1 MSAQCNRVAVEDG
14 HTESVSIRLKNKAKP
29 DEIIAAWNN
38 YRAEPQEL
46 KLPSAPAQPVVYL
59 EANDRPQPRFDVDIG
74 AGMTTVVGRL
84 RPCGVLDWKFTVLS
98 HNTIRGAAGAASA
111 ECRTAE
117 SQGLPRMKN
126 RARAPAYNG
135 SHPPMIVMKFGGTS
149 VEDAKA
155 IDRVASIVEGRLA
168 QKPVVV
174 VSAMAKVTDT
184 LLTMAKAA
192 GSGER
197 KTALKLCRS
206 LQERHYN
213 TASELLGT
221 ALFTDFHSELG
232 AEFESLDELLRGIS
246 AVGEITPRT
255 TDHVAAFGEMLSSK
269 IVAAAFAARG
279 LNGVHV
285 DSREV
290 LVTDSSYMQAVPQ
303 FEDTNAKLQEKVQP
317 LLDEGKVP
325 VMGGFI
331 GSNRAGITTTIG
343 RGGSDFSAA
352 IFGAGLSAERIEIWT
367 DVDGIL
373 TTDPRI
379 CPDAR
384 RIKVISFDEAAE
396 LAYFGAKVLHPAT
409 VLPAIQKNIP
419 VYVLNS
425 RIPRAKARASRP
437 RAPQGKNIFK
447 AIAAKKRIT
456 IVDVAAPRML
466 LAHGF
471 LRAIFEAF
479 DRHQVAVDVVSTSE
493 VSVSLTVD
501 SNQAIPALA
510 ADLAKL
516 ADVKYEGRKAIVCLV
531 GENLRDTPGIA
542 ALVFRELADKKIRMI
557 SQGASEINL
566 TFVIEEDEVPEV
578 IQRLHKTFFSELDP
592 EVFA

>member
-1 MSAQCNRVAVEDG
+1 
-14 HTESVSIRLKNKAKP
+14 
-29 DEIIAAWNN
+29 
-38 YRAEPQEL
+38 
-46 KLPSAPAQPVVYL
+46 
-59 EANDRPQPRFDVDIG
+59 
-74 AGMTTVVGRL
+74 
-84 RPCGVLDWKFTVLS
+84 
-98 HNTIRGAAGAASA
+98 
-111 ECRTAE
+111 
-117 SQGLPRMKN
+117 
-126 RARAPAYNG
+126 
-135 SHPPMIVMKFGGTS
+135 
-149 VEDAKA
+149 
-155 IDRVASIVEGRLA
+155 
-168 QKPVVV
+168 
-174 VSAMAKVTDT
+174 
-184 LLTMAKAA
+184 
-192 GSGER
+192 
-197 KTALKLCRS
+197 
-206 LQERHYN
+206 
-213 TASELLGT
+213 
-221 ALFTDFHSELG
+221 
-232 AEFESLDELLRGIS
+232 
-246 AVGEITPRT
+246 
-255 TDHVAAFGEMLSSK
+255 
-269 IVAAAFAARG
+269 VAAAFSAHGVKAA
-279 LNGVHV
+279 HV

-290 LVTDSSYMQAVPQ
+290 LVTDSSYMEAVPQ
-303 FEDTNAKLQEKVQP
+303 TEETSERLQSKVKP
-317 LLDEGKVP
+317 LLDAGQVP

-331 GSNRAGITTTIG
+331 GANRAGVTTTIG

-352 IFGAGLSAERIEIWT
+352 IFGAALGAERIEIWT

-425 RIPRAKARASRP
+425 RNPSCEGTKITT

-447 AIAAKKRIT
+447 AIAVKKRIT

-471 LRAIFEAF
+471 LRTIFEAF
-479 DRHQVAVDVVSTSE
+479 DRHKVAVDVVSTSE

-516 ADVKYEGRKAIVCLV
+516 ADVKYEGRKAIICLV
-531 GENLRDTPGIA
+531 GENLRDTPGVAAAVFGEIA
-542 ALVFRELADKKIRMI
+542 GTNIRMI

-566 TFVIEEDEVPEV
+566 TFVIEEDKVPEV
-578 IQRLHKTFFSELDP
+578 IQRLHSTFFKDLDP

>member
-1 MSAQCNRVAVEDG
+1 
-14 HTESVSIRLKNKAKP
+14 
-29 DEIIAAWNN
+29 
-38 YRAEPQEL
+38 
-46 KLPSAPAQPVVYL
+46 
-59 EANDRPQPRFDVDIG
+59 
-74 AGMTTVVGRL
+74 
-84 RPCGVLDWKFTVLS
+84 
-98 HNTIRGAAGAASA
+98 
-111 ECRTAE
+111 
-117 SQGLPRMKN
+117 
-126 RARAPAYNG
+126 
-135 SHPPMIVMKFGGTS
+135 MIVMKFGGTS
-149 VEDAKA
+149 VENAQA
-155 IDRVASIVEGRLA
+155 IERVASIVQGRLG
-168 QKPVVV
+168 QRPVVV

-184 LLTMAKAA
+184 LLTMARAA
-192 GSGER
+192 GAGER
-197 KTALKLCRS
+197 KAALKMCRT
-206 LQERHYN
+206 LQERHYEA
-213 TASELLGT
+213 ASELMGT
-221 ALFTDFHSELG
+221 ALFTQFHAGLG
-232 AEFESLDELLRGIS
+232 EEFEALDELLRGIS
-246 AVGEITPRT
+246 AVGELTPRT
-255 TDHVAAFGEMLSSK
+255 TDHLASFGEVLSSK
-269 IVAAAFAARG
+269 IVAAALAARG
-279 LNGVHV
+279 LNGVLV

-290 LVTDSSYMQAVPQ
+290 LVTDSNYMQAVPQ
-303 FEDTNAKLQEKVQP
+303 FEQTNERLKTKVQP
-317 LLDEGKVP
+317 LLNAGKVP

-331 GSNRAGITTTIG
+331 GSNAAGITTTIG

-352 IFGAGLSAERIEIWT
+352 IVGAGLGAERIEIWT

-379 CPDAR
+379 CPDAH

-425 RIPRAKARASRP
+425 RNPACEGTRITA
-437 RAPQGKNIFK
+437 RAPQGRNIFK

-479 DRHQVAVDVVSTSE
+479 DRHKVAVDVVSTSE
-493 VSVSLTVD
+493 VSVSVTVD

-510 ADLAKL
+510 ADLSKL

-542 ALVFRELADKKIRMI
+542 ALVFRELADIKIRMI

-566 TFVIEEDEVPEV
+566 TFVIEEDQVPEV
-578 IQRLHKTFFSELDP
+578 VQRLHKTFFTDVDP